1 MQEVNHFLQQV
12 VGNLRTQATH
22 VAELVANKKEDNKWK
37 AEAEASIKRV
47 QQAGNTLEGRVGHL
61 AEEVQQENAEWRTI
75 LKQCT
80 V

>member
-1 MQEVNHFLQQV
+1 MQELNHFLQQV

-22 VAELVANKKEDNKWK
+22 IADLVANKAEDKKWK

-61 AEEVQQENAEWRTI
+61 GDEVQRMHAE
-75 LKQCT
+75 
-80 V
+80 